1 MSAANRTPR
10 IAKPA
15 LRDKQS
21 DKQGDS
27 RFPELQYKFPCSPS
41 SPIPTSRSTK
51 TSRSYPDPRQSRIPS
66 VGNFLVPDSLPRC
79 TSPTSTNVAFVGWSI
94 ALPLTVLLAPGGF
107 ELIASRASPGDRS
120 AALGI
125 TTIKQQAIVPIT
137 GGSLLGHMFVLPVQI
152 VECLRFIPTTQ
163 A

>member
-1 MSAANRTPR
+1 M
-10 IAKPA
+10 
-15 LRDKQS
+15 
-21 DKQGDS
+21 GDS
-27 RFPELQYKFPCSPS
+27 RLLEIQYKFPCSPS
-41 SPIPTSRSTK
+41 SPIPTSRSTN
-51 TSRSYPDPRQSRIPS
+51 TSQSYPDPRQSRIPS
-66 VGNFLVPDSLPRC
+66 VRNFLVPIHCHGVLPRPDDKRC
-79 TSPTSTNVAFVGWSI
+79 IRRLVHRFAIHRIT
-94 ALPLTVLLAPGGF
+94 APGGF

-152 VECLRFIPTTQ
+152 AECLRFIPTTQ